1 MLVFISQG
9 DTSCI
14 MSVSTDYG
22 RPVRKSPSL
31 HGRKSTSH
39 SKIFRY
45 GRSIFCLTHQP
56 NFFRYLW
63 FMPSLGVRSPWAH
76 TSYDYWI
83 FIQRVIVL
91 ILLLCTSFEKLS
103 SHPALRQ
110 DLNHF
115 IYALRPQIIL
125 ILFMGN
131 HWSKTPL
138 RSTAVSLS
146 KSPCILFSVLST
158 VYIRTVSS

>member
-1 MLVFISQG
+1 MTGTTQ
-9 DTSCI
+9 D
-14 MSVSTDYG
+14 
-22 RPVRKSPSL
+22 KSKGNILRNFLAFSEYMN
-31 HGRKSTSH
+31 
-39 SKIFRY
+39 FNY
-45 GRSIFCLTHQP
+45 LT
-56 NFFRYLW
+56 
-63 FMPSLGVRSPWAH
+63 
-76 TSYDYWI
+76 
-83 FIQRVIVL
+83 FIQRAIVL

-146 KSPCILFSVLST
+146 KSPCILFSVLRT
-158 VYIRTVSS
+158 VYNRTVSWKFLATPELWYICFFPGCFRAEIVLCMLICPKGSKTKGWCNEFETIG